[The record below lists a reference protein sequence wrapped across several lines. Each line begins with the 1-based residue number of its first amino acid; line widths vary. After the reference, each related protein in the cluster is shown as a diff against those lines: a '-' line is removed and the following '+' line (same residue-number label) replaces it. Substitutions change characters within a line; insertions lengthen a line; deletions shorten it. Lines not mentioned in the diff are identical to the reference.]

1 MNYKK
6 KKIIGFLLLLLV
18 LIVLKFFLGSK
29 QLYTI
34 FEELPELI
42 ILLLI
47 ISIIM
52 TIFPLVIKS
61 INKKRLEF
69 VKGKKI
75 CLLNSIIL
83 FIIFS
88 IPNINTI
95 MKGPANDGMV
105 NSLDPI
111 YFTKQLIFIY
121 FIIAII
127 YYFINMCF
135 FVDNKK
141 QV

>member
-6 KKIIGFLLLLLV
+6 KKIIVFLLLLLV